1 LVLAGCLLG
10 AFFGACWVLLG
21 ACWVIFLC
29 LLGACWVLFF
39 CDCWVLLGACW
50 VLLGACWVLVG
61 CLLGACWV
69 FFLCLLGQNHRNIC
83 RQLSRIHCEI
93 APVGKLNPKCSLFKH
108 TPARHEQT

>member
-1 LVLAGCLLG
+1 VLLG
-10 AFFGACWVLLG
+10 ACWVRFFGACWVLLG
-21 ACWVIFLC
+21 A
-29 LLGACWVLFF
+29 FF
-39 CDCWVLLGACW
+39 GACW